1 MAADGVTAVCAQSEE
16 TGFIVLQ
23 DIWDANLHCPDD
35 LAVIASSPTRC
46 RERSACGCG
55 NRFRLRLWDTK
66 SGQPV
71 GQPRGCGTNCSGSR
85 RSTHRLEPVSV
96 RGGRDAPG
104 NEHSTDMSL
113 SVEKV
118 AQRTRTVKR
127 KTCHAHGGAV
137 GVWSATHFRGVVILS
152 LHPIVLSDVRRGV
165 VHPLRRSRGCA
176 EGGAGNRLTRDARTD
191 NCVGRGHRAQG
202 AIPATADSPSEKLIA
217 KAANGPAR
225 HR

>member
-1 MAADGVTAVCAQSEE
+1 MVADGVTAVCAQSEE

-55 NRFRLRLWDTK
+55 TPVPPAAVGHRERPTGRSAARLCDVAAAQGGAPIDLNQSRYA
-66 SGQPV
+66 V
-71 GQPRGCGTNCSGSR
+71 GEMRRVTN
-85 RSTHRLEPVSV
+85 T
-96 RGGRDAPG
+96 
-104 NEHSTDMSL
+104 
-113 SVEKV
+113 
-118 AQRTRTVKR
+118 QRTRTAKR
-127 KTCHAHGGAV
+127 KTCHADGGAV